1 MPTTVAKLK
10 GTLHLGDVSTGKS
23 VEAQVSGIGTP
34 QTVTRD
40 SAVTVLTGDVVQA
53 AATYSWALTGTMLLD
68 FTDPNGVYYW
78 VQQHQGTQQAFS
90 FLPAGASGPTITG
103 TVIVDGW
110 NTEELASGALIS
122 SKFAWPCQGQI
133 TIAPPIAATGATAG
147 TPGTFTPAGA
157 APPANLAAMTGLT
170 ASPATAWTTG
180 QYVVLGDASQAHWS
194 SSAWVAGK
202 A

>member
-10 GTLHLGDVSTGKS
+10 GTLSLGSTPKQ
-23 VEAQVSGIGTP
+23 VEAQVSNIGTP

-53 AATYSWALTGTMLLD
+53 AATYSWSLTGTMLLD
-68 FTDPNGVYYW
+68 LSDPAGVYYW
-78 VQQHQGTQQAFS
+78 VNQRQGQQVPFS
-90 FLPAGASGPTITG
+90 FLPAGAAGPTITG
-103 TVIVDGW
+103 TVILDGW
-110 NTEELASGALIS
+110 NTEELAAGALIT

-133 TIAPPIAATGATAG
+133 NVAPPIAATGATAG

-180 QYVVLGDASQAHWS
+180 QYVVLADASWAHWS
-194 SSAWVAGK
+194 ATAWVAGK